1 MLIQAVTD
9 DEIVENLTMPC
20 EAISTIIGRFVC
32 AFIMHITL
40 TAESKQGLK
49 MMKYAANHHWKFK
62 SWG

>member
-1 MLIQAVTD
+1 MRSLILLWYMLIQAVTD

-40 TAESKQGLK
+40 TAESK
-49 MMKYAANHHWKFK
+49 
-62 SWG
+62 